1 MPGMIL
7 TLYNPPWS
15 EAACGASFR
24 ALEYANQVL
33 DGRILACK
41 KVKLAARRFLSDLEK
56 AWQGKTKWDYDA
68 ALAERPVKF
77 IEDFLSPSKGGYGR
91 MALLPW
97 QCFFLCNVFGF
108 VDRESRLRRFK
119 EALVYVGSGNGK
131 STLMSGLSAFLAS
144 KDGEQGANIDL
155 FANSREQ
162 AGIVF
167 EECKKQIE
175 GSPQLANR
183 FRVLRDR
190 IYYDKTN
197 SMIRSY
203 ATDSGKLDGL
213 NPHGAIFDEIHEFS
227 NFKLVNIVKRKL
239 IKRRQPI
246 VFYLTT
252 AGYVNDGPLD
262 RYYQLFSDALEDGKL
277 DPAVADRLFSL
288 IYELDEED
296 QIEDESNWIKPNP
309 SLGVLLSPQELHNT
323 WMTVRHTPQERADF
337 ICKNL
342 NLKVN
347 ADDASYVDWSVLK
360 KNAGVMPYEDLE
372 GHVAYG
378 GFDLSTREDFTAAA
392 IVVPLPDGSEYVL
405 HHSWVPR
412 NKVETAPEGA
422 DFYSWAMMGLLT
434 IVDGDY
440 IQQDQVAEWIIQQ
453 SKHFDLLK
461 VGYDPAN
468 ARWTVL
474 QLEGKGIPC
483 EVVRQGPITLN
494 DPMKDIKEILLDGRL
509 VSNNDPML
517 RWYTDNVRLSK
528 EARHTDKANWMP
540 QKRKKALKID
550 GFMAFL
556 FAHTCAM
563 RCRQA
568 PIDGDAPMVTKIAL

>member
-1 MPGMIL
+1 MTP
-7 TLYNPPWS
+7 
-15 EAACGASFR
+15 CDFR
-24 ALEYANQVL
+24 FPEEMTGVNRAVEYARNVL
-33 DGRILACK
+33 SGEIMSNKKVQLACK
-41 KVKLAARRFLSDLEK
+41 RFFSDLERAQTGK
-56 AWQGKTKWDYDA
+56 ASWDFDP
-68 ALAERPVKF
+68 ALGERPIYF
-77 IEDFLSPSKGGYGR
+77 IESFLSPSKGGYGKMR
-91 MALLPW
+91 LLGW
-97 QCFFLCNVFGF
+97 QCFFLANVFGF
-108 VDRESRLRRFK
+108 VDRKTRLRRFK

-131 STLMSGLSAFLAS
+131 STLMSGLSAFMAC
-144 KDGEQGANIDL
+144 KDNEQGADICL

-175 GSPQLANR
+175 GSPLLRGR
-183 FRVLRDR
+183 FRVLRDK
-190 IYYDKTN
+190 IHYDA
-197 SMIRSY
+197 SGSLIRSF
-203 ATDSGKLDGL
+203 ASDSGKLDGL
-213 NPHGAIFDEIHEFS
+213 NPHGAIFDEIHEFGD
-227 NFKLVNIVKRKL
+227 FRLVNIVKRKL
-239 IKRRQPI
+239 VKRKQPL

-252 AGYVNDGPLD
+252 AGYVNEGPLD
-262 RYYQLFSDALEDGKL
+262 RYYALFSDALAEGKL
-277 DPAVADRLFSL
+277 EEDARDRLFSL

-296 QIEDESNWIKPNP
+296 DIEDESKWMKPNP
-309 SLGVLLSPQELHNT
+309 SLGVLLDPKDLHNT

-347 ADDASYVDWSVLK
+347 ADEASFVDWSILK
-360 KNAGVMPYEDLE
+360 KNDGVIPISDLE
-372 GHVAYG
+372 GKMAYG

-392 IVVPLPDGSEYVL
+392 IAVPLPDGREFIL

-412 NKVETAPEGA
+412 KKLEASPEGA
-422 DFYSWAMMGLLT
+422 DFYSWAMQGHLS

-440 IQQDQVAEWIIQQ
+440 IEQDQVADWIIKQG
-453 SKHFDLLK
+453 KYFELMK

-494 DPMKDIKEILLDGRL
+494 DPMKDIKEMLLSGKI

-517 RWYTDNVRLSK
+517 RWYMDNVRLSK
-528 EARHTDKANWMP
+528 EARHADKANWMP
-540 QKRKKALKID
+540 VKRKKALKID

-556 FAHTCAM
+556 FAHTCLM
-563 RCRQA
+563 RARRA
-568 PIDGDAPMVTKIAL
+568 PVDDDYYGVSVIKL

>member
-1 MPGMIL
+1 MTP
-7 TLYNPPWS
+7 YNPPWDP
-15 EAACGASFR
+15 AACRASFR
-24 ALEYANQVL
+24 ALDYANQVL
-33 DGRILACK
+33 SGEILACK
-41 KVKLAARRFLSDLEK
+41 KVKLAAQRFLSDLTRAGQAETP
-56 AWQGKTKWDYDA
+56 WEYDSG
-68 ALAERPVKF
+68 LAERPVKF
-77 IEDFLSPSKGGYGR
+77 IEEFLSPSKGDYGKMR
-91 MALLPW
+91 LLPW
-97 QCFFLCNVFGF
+97 QCFLLCNVFGF
-108 VDRESRLRRFK
+108 VDKKSRMRRFK
-119 EALVYVGSGNGK
+119 EALVYLGSGNGK

-144 KDGEQGANIDL
+144 KDGEQGADICL

-175 GSPQLANR
+175 SSPQLASR

-190 IYYDKTN
+190 IYFDRTG
-197 SMIRSY
+197 SMIRSF

-213 NPHGAIFDEIHEFS
+213 NPHGAIFDEIHEFG

-239 IKRRQPI
+239 VKRRQSI

-262 RYYQLFSDALEDGKL
+262 RYYQLFSDALVEGKMEE
-277 DPAVADRLFSL
+277 AARDRLFGL

-296 QIEDESNWIKPNP
+296 DIEDESKWIKPNP
-309 SLGVLLSPQELHNT
+309 SLGVLLDPKELHNT
-323 WMTVRHTPQERADF
+323 WMTVRHIPQERADF

-347 ADDASYVDWSVLK
+347 ADEASYVDWSVLK
-360 KNAGVMPYEDLE
+360 KNDGIMPYEDLE

-392 IVVPLPDGSEYVL
+392 IVAPLPDGREYVL

-412 NKVETAPEGA
+412 KKLETAPEGA

-440 IQQDQVAEWIIQQ
+440 IEQDKVAEWFIQQ
-453 SKHFDLLK
+453 AKHFDLLK

-474 QLEGKGIPC
+474 QLEGKGIVC
-483 EVVRQGPITLN
+483 DVVRQGPITLN
-494 DPMKDIKEILLDGRL
+494 DPMKDIKEMLLDGDI

-517 RWYTDNVRLSK
+517 RWYMDNVRLSK
-528 EARHTDKANWMP
+528 EARHADKANWMP
-540 QKRKKALKID
+540 VKRKKSMKID

-563 RCRQA
+563 RMRRA
-568 PIDGDAPMVTKIAL
+568 PVDEDVPLVTKIAL

>member
-1 MPGMIL
+1 MLYKIPESLQEYPGVRR
-7 TLYNPPWS
+7 
-15 EAACGASFR
+15 CFQ
-24 ALEYANQVL
+24 YAQDVL
-33 DGRILACK
+33 SGEILANR
-41 KVKLAARRFLSDLEK
+41 KVKLACSRFFSDLERAENK
-56 AWQGKTKWDYDA
+56 SCPWDFDL
-68 ALAERPVKF
+68 ALAERPVTF
-77 IEDFLSPSKGGYGR
+77 IESFLSPSKGGYGKMR
-91 MALLPW
+91 LLHW
-97 QCFFLCNVFGF
+97 QCFMLCNVFGF
-108 VDRESRLRRFK
+108 VHRETRMRRFR
-119 EALVYVGSGNGK
+119 ECLCYLGSGNGK

-144 KDGEQGANIDL
+144 KDFEQGADICL

-175 GSPQLANR
+175 GSPELSGR
-183 FRVLRDR
+183 FRVLRDK
-190 IYYDKTN
+190 IHYDPMG
-197 SMIRSY
+197 SLIRSF

-213 NPHGAIFDEIHEFS
+213 NPHGAIFDEIHEFGD
-227 NFKLVNIVKRKL
+227 FKLVNIVKRKL
-239 IKRRQPI
+239 VKRKQPI

-262 RYYQLFSDALEDGKL
+262 RYYQLFSDALIDGKL
-277 DPAVADRLFSL
+277 EEEVRDRLFCL

-296 QIEDESNWIKPNP
+296 DIEDESKWIKPNP
-309 SLGVLLSPQELHNT
+309 SLGVLLDPKDLHNT
-323 WMTVRHTPQERADF
+323 WATVRHTPQERADF

-347 ADDASYVDWSVLK
+347 ADEASFVDWSVLK
-360 KNAGVMPYEDLE
+360 KNDGVIPLSDLE
-372 GHVAYG
+372 GKMAYG

-392 IVVPLPDGSEYVL
+392 IAVPLPDGREFIL

-412 NKVETAPEGA
+412 KKLETSPEGA
-422 DFYSWAMMGLLT
+422 DFYSWALQGHLS

-440 IQQDQVAEWIIQQ
+440 IEQDQVADWIIQQ
-453 SKHFDLLK
+453 SKYFELMK

-474 QLEGKGIPC
+474 QLEGKGITC
-483 EVVRQGPITLN
+483 DVVRQGPITLN
-494 DPMKDIKEILLDGRL
+494 DPMKDIKEMLLSHRI

-528 EARHTDKANWMP
+528 ESRHMDKANWMP
-540 QKRKKALKID
+540 VKRKKAMKID

-556 FAHTCAM
+556 FAHTCLM
-563 RCRQA
+563 RARTA
-568 PIDGDAPMVTKIAL
+568 PVDDDRYDVTVINL

>member
-1 MPGMIL
+1 MIS
-7 TLYNPPWS
+7 YNPPWHPDT
-15 EAACGASFR
+15 CRASYR

-33 DGRILACK
+33 DGTILACK
-41 KVKLAARRFLSDLEK
+41 KVKLAARRFFTDLTRAEQ
-56 AWQGKTKWDYDA
+56 AQTPWEYDSG
-68 ALAERPVKF
+68 LAERPVKF
-77 IEDFLSPSKGGYGR
+77 IEDFLSPSKGGYGK
-91 MALLPW
+91 MQLLPW
-97 QCFFLCNVFGF
+97 QCFLLCNVFGF
-108 VDRESRLRRFK
+108 VDRRTRLRRFK
-119 EALVYVGSGNGK
+119 EALVYLGSGNGK

-144 KDGEQGANIDL
+144 KDGEQGADICL

-175 GSPQLANR
+175 SSPQLASR
-183 FRVLRDR
+183 FRVLRDK
-190 IYYDKTN
+190 IYYDKTK
-197 SMIRSY
+197 SLIRSF

-213 NPHGAIFDEIHEFS
+213 NPHGAIFDEIHEFGD
-227 NFKLVNIVKRKL
+227 FRLVNIVKRKL
-239 IKRRQPI
+239 VKRRQPI

-262 RYYQLFSDALEDGKL
+262 RYYQLFSDALVEGKL
-277 DPAVADRLFSL
+277 ENAVADRLFAL

-296 QIEDESNWIKPNP
+296 DIEDESKWIKPNP
-309 SLGVLLSPQELHNT
+309 SLGVLLDPKELHNT
-323 WMTVRHTPQERADF
+323 WMTVRHTPQERGDF

-347 ADDASYVDWSVLK
+347 NDEASFVDWSVLK
-360 KNAGVMPYEDLE
+360 KNDGIMPYEDLE

-392 IVVPLPDGSEYVL
+392 IVAPLPDGREYVL
-405 HHSWVPR
+405 HHSWVPKH
-412 NKVETAPEGA
+412 KVEQSPEGA

-434 IVDGDY
+434 IVDDDY
-440 IQQDQVAEWIIQQ
+440 IHQDQVADWIIAQ

-468 ARWTVL
+468 AHWTVL
-474 QLEGKGIPC
+474 QLQGKGIPC

-494 DPMKDIKEILLDGRL
+494 DPMKDIKELLLDGDV

-528 EARHTDKANWMP
+528 ETRHADKANWMP
-540 QKRKKALKID
+540 VKRKRAMKID

-556 FAHTCAM
+556 FAHCCAM
-563 RCRQA
+563 RARRA
-568 PIDGDAPMVTKIAL
+568 PVDEDAPLVTKLAL